1 MINIGIIGCGVI
13 DGVMEK
19 WLENHN
25 PKCNI
30 LVSDLL
36 QGLVVD
42 NLW

>member
-19 WLENHN
+19 WLENRN
-25 PKCNI
+25 LKCNI

-42 NLW
+42 NL